1 MRVEFDEPRCDGFGF
16 CEEVAPEVFETDDEG
31 MLTVLM
37 EEIPD
42 ELADKVE
49 AATRACPVAA
59 LTLAKTQQ

>member
-31 MLTVLM
+31 TLHILM
-37 EEIPD
+37 DEIPVD
-42 ELADKVE
+42 LAEKVE

-59 LTLAKTQQ
+59 LKLGR